1 MINKALKAVF
11 CCIILSTLGIN
22 TDRGFD
28 FEGLNL
34 QQSYTVDYKRV
45 SEKKDEYRIIDKAV
59 ENIATVTAEAIYI
72 GEEIRAIEVEEKEEE
87 KQVDWYTE
95 EEQSML
101 EYIVQQEVRG
111 ASIEHKRIITQVVI
125 NRVKSE
131 LFPNSIR
138 EVILQ
143 RGQFSSVDNY
153 YSHKYEPDADTK
165 EAVRQVLHRECED
178 LTNGALYF
186 YAPKWASSYSASY
199 FENSLTF
206 LFELEGHRFFK

>member
-1 MINKALKAVF
+1 MINRALKAVV

-22 TDRGFD
+22 TNREFN
-28 FEGLNL
+28 FEGMNSH
-34 QQSYTVDYKRV
+34 QNYTVDYKRV
-45 SEKKDEYRIIDKAV
+45 SEKKDEYKIIDKAV
-59 ENIATVTAEAIYI
+59 ENIAIVTAEAIYI
-72 GEEIRAIEVEEKEEE
+72 GEEIRAIEIEEK
-87 KQVDWYTE
+87 KQEDWYTE
-95 EEQSML
+95 DEQKML

-165 EAVRQVLHRECED
+165 EAVRQVLQGECED
-178 LTNGALYF
+178 LTRGALYF

>member
-1 MINKALKAVF
+1 MINRALKAVV

-22 TDRGFD
+22 TNREFN
-28 FEGLNL
+28 FEGMNSH
-34 QQSYTVDYKRV
+34 QNYTVDYKRV

-59 ENIATVTAEAIYI
+59 ENIAIVTAEAIYI
-72 GEEIRAIEVEEKEEE
+72 GEEIRAIEKEEK
-87 KQVDWYTE
+87 KQEDWYTE
-95 EEQSML
+95 DEQKML

-153 YSHKYEPDADTK
+153 YSHKYEPDGDTK
-165 EAVRQVLHRECED
+165 EAVRQVLQGECED
-178 LTNGALYF
+178 LTRGALYF